1 MYLLLAGLM
10 ACTPT
15 PEVGALDPSTVDPGQ
30 TVRVIGRSFTPEATV
45 NLVSYSGE
53 STGLAQINVAS
64 ENIIEV
70 TVPDGVTSGTYGV
83 RISQGSK
90 TAELVPELSVRTAQ
104 GELLCGK
111 QRSVSEFSQVRK
123 EVAIERFDPTRDPE
137 RVITKL
143 PLKEIERI
151 EYSVVSVQGRSCEVI
166 RLKTTDGRLVVY
178 ADDDTLPLK
187 DRAWSLAKTPWEAGR
202 TGWRSPIVSF
212 LTRAWSPARVH
223 FLVAMFCPHCQRTG
237 SHHLCPLVRRR

>member
-30 TVRVIGRSFTPEATV
+30 TVRVIGRAFTPEATV

-90 TAELVPELSVRTAQ
+90 TAELVPELPSVQHRASCCV
-104 GELLCGK
+104 GNNVRFPSFPK
-111 QRSVSEFSQVRK
+111 YVRK
-123 EVAIERFDPTRDPE
+123 SQSNGLTQPEIPSASSQSYRLRRLSGLNIPWFRF
-137 RVITKL
+137 
-143 PLKEIERI
+143 
-151 EYSVVSVQGRSCEVI
+151 
-166 RLKTTDGRLVVY
+166 
-178 ADDDTLPLK
+178 
-187 DRAWSLAKTPWEAGR
+187 RAGAVK
-202 TGWRSPIVSF
+202 SF
-212 LTRAWSPARVH
+212 D
-223 FLVAMFCPHCQRTG
+223 
-237 SHHLCPLVRRR
+237 